1 MMEQLTN
8 SIPFL
13 KVLAVFMKDGGIF
26 MWVIFWVWVLGMGM
40 ALERLKSFARYDI
53 DGKKFMA
60 LIKSYVVNN
69 NVEEALVFCS
79 DSKALLATVVKSG
92 LKRANQSKEQIV
104 DAMEAITIETV
115 LKVEKRLSYVALAAN
130 ISTLLGLLG
139 TIYGLIQSFAAVA
152 QADPSMKAKLLALG
166 ISKAMN
172 TTALGIISSIILMV
186 IHAFL
191 SNKSEK
197 ILGEISQHSATLIDL
212 LGARKVEPLTDK
224 KAA

>member
-1 MMEQLTN
+1 MEQLSQ
-8 SIPFL
+8 SIPFM
-13 KVLAVFMKDGGIF
+13 KTLAVFMKDGGIF
-26 MWVIFWVWVLGMGM
+26 MWIIFWVWMLGIGM
-40 ALERLKSFARYDI
+40 ALERIRKFSGFDI
-53 DGKKFMA
+53 NGKKFMS

-79 DSKALLATVVKSG
+79 DSKALLASVVKSG
-92 LKRANQSKEQIV
+92 LKRANQSKEQIM
-104 DAMEAITIETV
+104 DAMEAVTIETV
-115 LKVEKRLSYVALAAN
+115 LKVEKRLSYVALTAN

-152 QADPSMKAKLLALG
+152 QADPSMKAKLLAMG

-172 TTALGIISSIILMV
+172 TTALGIIASISLMV
-186 IHAFL
+186 VHAFL

-197 ILGEISQHSATLIDL
+197 ILGEIGQYSAVLVDL
-212 LGARKVEPLTDK
+212 LGARKVEHPLLNK